1 MLQSLLSLA
10 VTVFVFGL
18 LIFIHEFGHY
28 IVARAFKVGVI
39 EFSLGMGPK
48 IKTWKGK
55 YNDFTLRALPIG
67 GFVNMVGEY
76 DEEIP
81 EEHQYKIPLNE
92 RAVWKRMLIVIAGPF
107 MNILL
112 AFIVMLGVV
121 CGSEAIGSTVVGGFI
136 EGSVSNE
143 SGLQINDEIIRV
155 NGKKIHCY
163 SDLSYKI
170 VSDGIEPIDI
180 VVIRDGEEILLE
192 DVKFEIENTDGI
204 NFGKMDFQVYRKEKN
219 FKNVMSESFW
229 QSYSTVYMTVDSL
242 VDTFTGRYSIDAVGG
257 PVAVGGEV
265 NEVIEQSNSFKEGLL
280 NIATLLVM
288 ISVSLGIFN
297 LLPIPVLDGGRLLF
311 YIIEAIRRKPMNPK
325 YEQTI
330 SAIFTVL
337 LLGLMFIVLL
347 KDIAGLF

>member
-1 MLQSLLSLA
+1 M
-10 VTVFVFGL
+10 
-18 LIFIHEFGHY
+18 
-28 IVARAFKVGVI
+28 
-39 EFSLGMGPK
+39 
-48 IKTWKGK
+48 
-55 YNDFTLRALPIG
+55 
-67 GFVNMVGEY
+67 
-76 DEEIP
+76 
-81 EEHQYKIPLNE
+81 
-92 RAVWKRMLIVIAGPF
+92 
-107 MNILL
+107 
-112 AFIVMLGVV
+112 
-121 CGSEAIGSTVVGGFI
+121 
-136 EGSVSNE
+136 
-143 SGLQINDEIIRV
+143 
-155 NGKKIHCY
+155 
-163 SDLSYKI
+163 
-170 VSDGIEPIDI
+170 
-180 VVIRDGEEILLE
+180 LE

-204 NFGKMDFQVYRKEKN
+204 NLGKMDFQVYRKEKN

-280 NIATLLVM
+280 KIATLLVM